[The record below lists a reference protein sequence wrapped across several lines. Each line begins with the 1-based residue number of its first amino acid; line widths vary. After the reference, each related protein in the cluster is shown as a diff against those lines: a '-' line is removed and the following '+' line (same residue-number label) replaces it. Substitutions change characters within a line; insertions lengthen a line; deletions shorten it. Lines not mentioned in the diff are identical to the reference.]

1 MDFESVVFGCHPTV
15 MKRKWF
21 GTKKDPENLMKTTRT
36 VLTCKT
42 RLTNAVSLKE
52 GVL

>member
-1 MDFESVVFGCHPTV
+1 MDFELVVFGCHPTV
-15 MKRKWF
+15 MKTKWF
-21 GTKKDPENLMKTTRT
+21 GTKKSGELDETTRT